1 MVCIAALIKE
11 IDTMTAQLATA
22 SALFAG
28 TLAMLA
34 ALLTVGL
41 F

>member
-1 MVCIAALIKE
+1 MVCIAASIKE
-11 IDTMTAQLATA
+11 IDTMTAQYATV
-22 SALFAG
+22 SALFVG

-34 ALLTVGL
+34 SLLTVGL

>member
-1 MVCIAALIKE
+1 MCVAAFLKE
-11 IDTMTAQLATA
+11 IDTMTAQYATV

-28 TLAMLA
+28 TVAMLA
-34 ALLTVGL
+34 ALITVGL

>member
-1 MVCIAALIKE
+1 MVCIAASIKE
-11 IDTMTAQLATA
+11 IDTMTAQYATV

-28 TLAMLA
+28 TVAMVA
-34 ALLTVGL
+34 ALLTAGL

>member
-1 MVCIAALIKE
+1 MVCIATSIKE
-11 IDTMTAQLATA
+11 IDTMTAQYAAAT
-22 SALFAG
+22 ALFAG